1 MKGEDKRE
9 LLANTFKQPTNWSDY
24 CLLAESNCE
33 EGDEIAARGPATEK
47 EGGSYFVL
55 GAFKGYFKS
64 HNNPNCA
71 TDPTCTG
78 NIVTPNCQW
87 SIFTEAQLYW
97 NNVTLTSRGPMAGN
111 SGYGYSHMIQIY
123 EAAVAN
129 GVDVFFGWWEPDT
142 VPFKYSRS
150 TDFSFHR
157 VAFPNPSIDCL
168 KYRFSDEVDRCSS
181 EFDDRVGRDSVGS
194 CDSGMM
200 SFRKLF
206 SNGFLT
212 ETESVPIELRSPAL
226 AVLKGLIVPPYSIEN
241 IFDKWIQLE
250 EDDQVENKEREGV
263 CKFVYENLDELL
275 SHAPKGYPRNFKDV
289 TYSHLSNTGY
299 AVGSIT
305 LIVAI
310 CTAALVY
317 KWRAVQIIKF
327 AQVDVLYLITL
338 GHAFIAISGITYS
351 VSVPSDAVCTTTQW
365 FMRLGYTLALVP
377 LLIKVSA
384 VNKLTRSGMA
394 CRRVEI
400 DPNRFKKILIATV
413 SSDLVFLIL
422 WTSIDMPKQVP
433 TYEMDIRGEDGT
445 VNVFIGCASDSVG
458 WEVTAFV
465 WEFFLLLSATV
476 LTFQSREVIQELN
489 ESHSL
494 AFMVYSH
501 FIFVIA
507 RMAVYTMGEGLSD
520 MLPSAYTLKI
530 SSLLLSFDA
539 LCTTIIYFGP
549 KFYKVM
555 IGQGEV
561 LRRGK
566 GLPVRGTNAAT
577 NRNVHNGNGGGGSH
591 ISGIR
596 IPRNSDGTVPSLIKP
611 KSSMK
616 PVSRLDS
623 CESVGVQ
630 VSKVSMNI
638 AEESIVEESIPL
650 QDIGK
655 NDNDEISVVTDTN
668 GKQES
673 TVEEEMP
680 LTKNAENVDNES
692 ALLPKQQGENDTL
705 VEK

>member
-1 MKGEDKRE
+1 MQGEDKRE

-24 CLLAESNCE
+24 CSLAESNCE
-33 EGDEIAARGPATEK
+33 EGDEIAARSPTTEK
-47 EGGSYFVL
+47 EGGSYFVS
-55 GAFKGYFKS
+55 GTFKGYFKS
-64 HNNPNCA
+64 HNNPDCA

-78 NIVTPNCQW
+78 NIVSPNCQW
-87 SIFTEAQLYW
+87 SIYTEAQLYW

-129 GVDVFFGWWEPDT
+129 EEDVFFGWWEPVT

-150 TDFSFHR
+150 RDFSFHR

-168 KYRFSDEVDRCSS
+168 KYRFSEEVDRCSS
-181 EFDDRVGRDSVGS
+181 DFDDRVGKDSLGS
-194 CDSGMM
+194 CDSGLM

-212 ETESVPIELRSPAL
+212 DTESVPIELRSPAL

-299 AVGSIT
+299 AVGAIT

-317 KWRAVQIIKF
+317 KWRTVQIIKF
-327 AQVDVLYLITL
+327 AQVDVLFLINL

-351 VSVPSDAVCTTTQW
+351 VPVPNDAG

-413 SSDLVFLIL
+413 SCDLVFLIL

-445 VNVFIGCASDSVG
+445 VNVFTGCASDSVG
-458 WEVTAFV
+458 WEVAAFV
-465 WEFFLLLSATV
+465 WEFFLLLSAAV

-507 RMAVYTMGEGLSD
+507 RMAVYIMGEGLSD
-520 MLPSAYTLKI
+520 MLSSAYTLKI

-539 LCTTIIYFGP
+539 LCTTMIYFGP

-555 IGQGEV
+555 TGQGEV

-566 GLPVRGTNAAT
+566 GRPVRGANTAT
-577 NRNVHNGNGGGGSH
+577 SRNVHSGSGGSH

-596 IPRNSDGTVPSLIKP
+596 IPRNSDGTIPSLIKP
-611 KSSMK
+611 KASMK

-638 AEESIVEESIPL
+638 MEESVVEESIPL
-650 QDIGK
+650 QDIDK
-655 NDNDEISVVTDTN
+655 NDKDETSAFTDTN
-668 GKQES
+668 GEKE
-673 TVEEEMP
+673 TVVEEEVP
-680 LTKNAENVDNES
+680 LTKNEENVDDES
-692 ALLPKQQGENDTL
+692 AVLPKQQGKGDAL
-705 VEK
+705 VQT